1 MSATSLGADL
11 RALRKSRRLTLQ
23 SLADDLGKSVGW
35 LSQIERD
42 LSTPDPADIAA
53 MADALDVSA
62 DLLTPRANEGGIVV
76 RANARRPIG
85 VRVSGL
91 TEQLLSPDLTDDFQ
105 AIHSVFSPGAA
116 REDTV
121 RRGTQ
126 ELAYLVSGQL
136 DVWLDGEKFTLAQG
150 DSFRMRGQ
158 RFRWANPYAHP
169 AVAIW
174 IIAPPVY

>member
-1 MSATSLGADL
+1 MTTTSLGADL
-11 RALRKSRRLTLQ
+11 RALRKSRRMTLQ

-42 LSTPDPADIAA
+42 LSTPDPTDLEA
-53 MADALDVSA
+53 MADALDVSK
-62 DLLTPRANEGGIVV
+62 DLLTTRPGEDGIVV
-76 RANARRPIG
+76 RADARRPIG
-85 VRVSGL
+85 NRVAGL
-91 TEQLLSPDLTDDFQ
+91 TEELLSPDLTDDFQ
-105 AIHSVFSPGAA
+105 AVHSVFDPGAA
-116 REDTV
+116 RDDSV

-126 ELAYLVSGQL
+126 ELAYIVAGRL
-136 DVWLDGEKFTLAQG
+136 DVWLDGEKFSLSEG

-158 RFRWANPYAHP
+158 RFRWANPYETP

>member
-1 MSATSLGADL
+1 MTTTSLGADL
-11 RALRKSRRLTLQ
+11 RALRKSRRMTLQ

-42 LSTPDPADIAA
+42 LSTPDPSDLAA
-53 MADALDVSA
+53 MADALDVSEG
-62 DLLTPRANEGGIVV
+62 LLTTRPGEDGIVV

-85 VRVSGL
+85 TRVSGL

-105 AIHSVFSPGAA
+105 AVHSVFEPGAA
-116 REDTV
+116 RGDSV

-126 ELAYLVSGQL
+126 ELAYLVTGQL

-158 RFRWANPYAHP
+158 RFRWANPYEIP

>member
-1 MSATSLGADL
+1 MTTTSLGADL
-11 RALRKSRRLTLQ
+11 RALRKSRRRTLQ

-42 LSTPDPADIAA
+42 LSTPDPADLAA
-53 MADALDVSA
+53 MADALHVSA
-62 DLLTPRANEGGIVV
+62 DLLTTRPGEDDIVV
-76 RANARRPIG
+76 RADARRPIG
-85 VRVSGL
+85 TRILGL
-91 TEQLLSPDLTDDFQ
+91 TEELLSPDLTDDFQ
-105 AIHSVFSPGAA
+105 AVHSVFDPGAA
-116 REDTV
+116 REDSV

-136 DVWLDGEKFTLAQG
+136 DVWLDGEKLTLSEG

-158 RFRWANPYAHP
+158 RFRWANPYEIP

>member
-1 MSATSLGADL
+1 MTTTSLGADL
-11 RALRKSRRLTLQ
+11 RALRKSRQMTLQ
-23 SLADDLGKSVGW
+23 SLATDLGKSVGW

-42 LSTPDPADIAA
+42 LSTPDLDDIAA

-62 DLLTPRANEGGIVV
+62 EMLTTHSEAGGIVV
-76 RANARRPIG
+76 REDARRPIG
-85 VRVSGL
+85 VRVTGL
-91 TEQLLSPDLTDDFQ
+91 TEELLSPDLTDDFQ
-105 AIHSVFSPGAA
+105 AVHSVFAPGAA
-116 REDTV
+116 REDSV

-158 RFRWANPYAHP
+158 RFRWANPYDTP

>member
-1 MSATSLGADL
+1 MTTPSLGADL
-11 RALRKSRRLTLQ
+11 RALRKSRRMTLQ

-42 LSTPDPADIAA
+42 LSTPDPSDLAA
-53 MADALDVSA
+53 MADARDVSEG
-62 DLLTPRANEGGIVV
+62 LLTTRPGEDGIVV

-85 VRVSGL
+85 TRVSGL

-105 AIHSVFSPGAA
+105 AVHSVFERGAS
-116 REDTV
+116 REDSV

-126 ELAYLVSGQL
+126 ELAYLVTGQL

-158 RFRWANPYAHP
+158 RFRWANPYSHP